1 MARIPRDVID
11 EIRNSVDIG
20 DVIGRYVQLHQA
32 GKNLTGLCPFHEE
45 KTPSFSVN
53 EEKQFFYCFGCHRSG
68 NVFQFLMELKHI
80 DFIEAVK
87 EVAAD
92 RNIEIPEQYINTQ
105 PKQPVNNENRQLLT
119 LHEKATKLYHHI
131 LLNTPAGQPA
141 LNYLKKRGMSE
152 ELIDQFNLGYA
163 PDQRILKPFFEQEK
177 IDYQLMR
184 KSGLFSEDQQ
194 GALNDRFVDR
204 VIYPIKNGQGQV
216 IAFSGRLLD
225 TSKTDLP
232 KYLNSPETP
241 IFNKR
246 RTLFNLD
253 VAKKSARKT
262 GKLYLFEGFMDVI
275 SAFGAGVTNGI
286 ASMGTSFTEEQV
298 SIIGRATN
306 QLDIC
311 YDGDEPGQNAIDRA
325 ISLVNDHRPSQLQ
338 VKVVQLPAG
347 IDPDEYVQKYG
358 ADRFNNYLTN
368 QEETTTDFYLRF
380 LRNGKNLNNQNELM
394 TYLNQALKVVAHV
407 QSPLEAD
414 MYLQRLS
421 SEFDLD
427 RQTLKTQVR
436 QLQQQLGISNH
447 QPSYPSQTQSK
458 DYSRYPTPIEK
469 RSVEK
474 ITRTELA
481 EQILLRYM
489 LYDREV
495 WMHVTADHS
504 FHFVHEKYQTL
515 YLLAASY
522 FSENGSYSTADFLD
536 YLDKSDLQA
545 ALGQIEQLNVDQQVD
560 MRAID
565 DCIHIITQQTPLA
578 DQIADKQAQL
588 KEANS
593 LHNTEL
599 ATQLT
604 IELIKLLKQQQQL
617 KTEETN

>member
-1 MARIPRDVID
+1 MAKIPRNVID

-32 GKNLTGLCPFHEE
+32 GQNLTGLCPFHEE

-80 DFIEAVK
+80 NFVEAVK
-87 EVAAD
+87 EVAND
-92 RNIEIPEQYINTQ
+92 HNIEIPEQYISTQ
-105 PKQPVNNENRQLLT
+105 PKPPVNNEVRQLLT
-119 LHEKATKLYHHI
+119 LHEKAAKLYHHI

-141 LNYLKKRGMSE
+141 LKYLKKRGMTD
-152 ELIDQFNLGYA
+152 ELINQFNLGYA
-163 PDQRILKPFFEQEK
+163 PDQRILKPFFEQQK
-177 IDYQLMR
+177 IEYQLMR
-184 KSGLFSEDQQ
+184 KSGLFSEDQE
-194 GALNDRFVDR
+194 GKLRDRFVDR

-225 TSKTDLP
+225 TSKTELP

-253 VAKKSARKT
+253 IAKKTARKT
-262 GKLYLFEGFMDVI
+262 GNLYLFEGFMDVI

-298 SIIGRATN
+298 SIIGRTTN

-325 ISLVNDHRPSQLQ
+325 IGLVNDHRPPQL
-338 VKVVQLPAG
+338 KIKIVQLPAG
-347 IDPDEYVQKYG
+347 IDPDEYIQKHG
-358 ADRFNNYLTN
+358 AEHFNNYLSS

-394 TYLNQALKVVAHV
+394 AYLNQVLKVVAYV
-407 QSPLEAD
+407 RSPLEED
-414 MYLQRLS
+414 MYLQKLA

-427 RQTLKTQVR
+427 RQTLKIQLKQV
-436 QLQQQLGISNH
+436 QQELGINKQQQKGF
-447 QPSYPSQTQSK
+447 SQAPRG
-458 DYSRYPTPIEK
+458 DYNRYNGPVEERK
-469 RSVEK
+469 VEK

-495 WMHVTADHS
+495 WMHVTANHD

-522 FSENGSYSTADFLD
+522 FSENGAYSTADFLD

-545 ALGQIEQLNVDQQVD
+545 ALGQIEQLNVEQQVD

-578 DQIADKQAQL
+578 AQIADKQAQL